1 MAAQRRSAAA
11 AVRPPP
17 ASFAANPKAPPPTRR
32 YTCINEGTDVVTKHT
47 FHNARYLL
55 LMSGLIVLVVVSR
68 IEYGIVSLQALSK
81 APARCLATQAAP
93 QQNHAGRSRSPSL
106 RGGSLSEA
114 CPIPSPVLHPLWLQR
129 RPNVLRC
136 NHYLH
141 ALQYDCQIC
150 RMEFMEAEM
159 NLMVTR
165 PEGAPAL
172 NSSESRPS
180 EGGVA
185 HWDALSR
192 YVHAHEGSMPFGMQ
206 GTGLSDGTGGSSA
219 SSSRVPCNPPPL
231 VPEAGYR
238 FRDLG
243 KHPRWEEQGASRSGA
258 PSPRKRQGT
267 ELSSLADAVEERPR
281 RHGAE
286 VPEHEARQPASPC
299 TPAPW
304 EKDGLDADA
313 MSDLSEF
320 GDGDEGQTDQFNWNF
335 PELREEILKKKVLR
349 KLFRRQRK
357 KDEAIAVD
365 QTSLAQDA
373 EDMSAYWCKAFCPGG
388 RPCDHHR
395 MWFQA
400 ALEGSGRP
408 ESAAQRADKQPEPEP
423 PFTIPDDSDDDEA
436 LLAACRAVERSIL
449 LANKVPPQQGAE
461 SSTGPGGSSASASS
475 GWVPGFPPPLSWRE
489 QSVPPLGSC

>member
-1 MAAQRRSAAA
+1 
-11 AVRPPP
+11 
-17 ASFAANPKAPPPTRR
+17 
-32 YTCINEGTDVVTKHT
+32 
-47 FHNARYLL
+47 
-55 LMSGLIVLVVVSR
+55 
-68 IEYGIVSLQALSK
+68 
-81 APARCLATQAAP
+81 
-93 QQNHAGRSRSPSL
+93 
-106 RGGSLSEA
+106 
-114 CPIPSPVLHPLWLQR
+114 
-129 RPNVLRC
+129 
-136 NHYLH
+136 
-141 ALQYDCQIC
+141 
-150 RMEFMEAEM
+150 
-159 NLMVTR
+159 
-165 PEGAPAL
+165 
-172 NSSESRPS
+172 
-180 EGGVA
+180 
-185 HWDALSR
+185 
-192 YVHAHEGSMPFGMQ
+192 MPFGMQ
-206 GTGLSDGTGGSSA
+206 GTRLSDGTGGSSA

-400 ALEGSGRP
+400 ALDSGRP

-436 LLAACRAVERSIL
+436 LLAACRAVERSVL